1 MYELNDTYK
10 AHLDAIAEA
19 IQASPSLAQY
29 MEDEEDEQYEALKA
43 EFEPQIEAAHEQINH
58 YSPFEIESFE
68 RYLLDDR
75 FEGLFLPRILG
86 YSVLRPEINQLFYYR
101 QQNDH
106 FGTILSYI
114 SGNMNFDQLRSRIG
128 QAVQVGFALSSDIY
142 VTGLIDAIPTKRV
155 RQFLLTQKSD
165 DARIAKGRE
174 TIFNRYKRQF
184 KSRNYQYAPAPQTE
198 PELISHTKHFVDF
211 LLYRVAN
218 DELNNDALPAP
229 LYQFVTNEDFAG
241 REELIEPLVIYSSY
255 LPLEEG
261 AREAL
266 TEVLN
271 RERRAQPERVASQ
284 ILTFILRLKN
294 DEEVS
299 FGKDE
304 EAKLGEIVDRTIEDD
319 LTAYFNLTDRIHSAG
334 YDNPEVQEAI
344 QEEVLKQD
352 GLSDFN
358 ENIRRTIL
366 VYISDLAARLGP
378 DDYNEWF
385 TTTGKLFPVY
395 MKVFAN
401 EQFNQELRRLSI
413 RYTKRL
419 IKVHTNKRGKDYRDV
434 KKTTVNTWT
443 DYGFMNDKQLKEFF
457 KTPRKRKPTAEA

>member
-19 IQASPSLAQY
+19 IQASPHLAAY
-29 MEDEEDEQYEALKA
+29 LEEEEDEQYEALKN

-75 FEGLFLPRILG
+75 FEGLFLPRIMG
-86 YSVLRPEINQLFYYR
+86 YSVLRPEINEGLFYYR

-106 FGTILSYI
+106 FGTILTYI
-114 SGNMNFDQLRSRIG
+114 AGNMNFDQLRSRIG

-155 RQFLLTQKSD
+155 RQFLLQQKSD
-165 DARIAKGRE
+165 DARTPKGRQ

-184 KSRNYQYAPAPQTE
+184 RSRNYQYAPAPQTE

-211 LLYRVAN
+211 LLYRVSKE
-218 DELNNDALPAP
+218 ELNNDALPAP
-229 LYQFVTNEDFAG
+229 LYHFVTNEDFAG
-241 REELIEPLVIYSSY
+241 REELIEPLVIYSAY
-255 LPLEEG
+255 LPLEDET
-261 AREAL
+261 RQAL

-271 RERRAQPERVASQ
+271 RERQSDAQRVADQ
-284 ILTFILRLKN
+284 ILGFILRLKN
-294 DEEVS
+294 DREID
-299 FGKDE
+299 FGREE
-304 EAKLGEIVDRTIEDD
+304 EANLGTIIDRSIEDD
-319 LTAYFNLTDRIHSAG
+319 LTAYFNLTDRIHSEG
-334 YDNPEVQEAI
+334 YDDPTVQEAI
-344 QEEVLKQD
+344 QEEVLRHD

-358 ENIRRTIL
+358 ENIRSTIL
-366 VYISDLAARLGP
+366 VYVSDLAESLGT
-378 DDYNEWF
+378 DEYNRWF
-385 TTTGKLFPVY
+385 VETGKLFPIY

-419 IKVHTNKRGKDYRDV
+419 IKVHTNKRGKDYRDI
-434 KKTTVNTWT
+434 KKTTVATWT
-443 DYGFMNDKQLKEFF
+443 DYGFMTEKQLKEFF
-457 KTPRKRKPTAEA
+457 KTPRKRKAPTA

>member
-29 MEDEEDEQYEALKA
+29 LEDEEDENYEALKA

-58 YSPFEIESFE
+58 YSPFEIEAFE

-75 FEGLFLPRILG
+75 FEGLFLPRVLG
-86 YSVLRPEINQLFYYR
+86 YSVLRPQINELVHYSR
-101 QQNDH
+101 QNDH

-142 VTGLIDAIPTKRV
+142 VTGLIEEIPTKRV
-155 RQFLLTQKSD
+155 RQFLLQQKSD
-165 DARIAKGRE
+165 DARTAAGRRQ
-174 TIFNRYKRQF
+174 IFNRYKRQF
-184 KSRNYQYAPAPQTE
+184 KSRNYQYAPFPQQE
-198 PELISHTKHFVDF
+198 SELISHTDHLVDF
-211 LLYRVAN
+211 LLYRVSN
-218 DELNNDALPAP
+218 PDLNNDALPAP
-229 LYQFVTNEDFAG
+229 LYTFVTNQAFAD
-241 REELIEPLVIYSSY
+241 RKELVRPIIIYSAF
-255 LPLEEG
+255 LPPEDD
-261 AREAL
+261 ARQAV
-266 TEVLN
+266 TDVLN
-271 RERRAQPERVASQ
+271 RERQAHPKRVAEQVLS
-284 ILTFILRLKN
+284 FILELKN
-294 DEEVS
+294 DAQIT

-304 EAKLGEIVDRTIEDD
+304 EANLGKIIDRSIDDD
-319 LTAYFNLTDRIHSAG
+319 LTAYFNLTDRIHSDG
-334 YDNPEVQEAI
+334 FTEPEVQEAI
-344 QEEVLKQD
+344 NEEVLKQD

-366 VYISDLAARLGP
+366 VYFDQMAGRLGT

-385 TTTGKLFPVY
+385 ASTGKQFPVY
-395 MKVFAN
+395 MKIFAN
-401 EQFNQELRRLSI
+401 EQFNQELRRLAI

-419 IKVHTNKRGKDYRDV
+419 IKVHTNKRGKDYRDI

-443 DYGFMNDKQLKEFF
+443 DYGFMTDKQLKEFF
-457 KTPRKRKPTAEA
+457 KTPRKRKPNA

>member
-19 IQASPSLAQY
+19 IQASPHLAQY
-29 MEDEEDEQYEALKA
+29 MEEEEDEQYEALKA

-58 YSPFEIESFE
+58 HSPFEIESFE
-68 RYLLDDR
+68 RYLMDDR
-75 FEGLFLPRILG
+75 FEGLFLPRVLG
-86 YSVLRPEINQLFYYR
+86 YSVLRPEINELFYYR

-106 FGTILSYI
+106 FGTLLNYI
-114 SGNMNFDQLRSRIG
+114 AGNVNFDQLSSRIG

-142 VTGLIDAIPTKRV
+142 VTGLIDEIPSKRV
-155 RQFLLTQKSD
+155 RQFLMTQKSD
-165 DARIAKGRE
+165 DARTQQGRSA
-174 TIFNRYKRQF
+174 IFNRYKRQF
-184 KSRNYQYAPAPQTE
+184 KSRNYQYAPAPQSV
-198 PELISHTKHFVDF
+198 PELISHSKHFVDF
-211 LLYRVAN
+211 LLYRVSN
-218 DELNNDALPAP
+218 KELNNDALPAP
-229 LYQFVTNEDFAG
+229 LYHFVTNEEFAG
-241 REELIEPLVIYSSY
+241 RKELIEPLVIYSAY
-255 LPLEEG
+255 LPVEEG
-261 AREAL
+261 AQAAL

-271 RERRAQPERVASQ
+271 RERKEDPKRVSDQ

-294 DEEVS
+294 DSAVT

-304 EAKLGEIVDRTIEDD
+304 EAKLGQIVDRSVDDD
-319 LTAYFNLTDRIHSAG
+319 LTAYFNLTDRIHSEG
-334 YDNPEVQEAI
+334 YDDPEVQEAI
-344 QEEVLKQD
+344 QEQVLKQD

-366 VYISDLAARLGP
+366 VYVSDLAASLGT

-385 TTTGKLFPVY
+385 ATTGKLFPVY

-401 EQFNQELRRLSI
+401 EQFNQELRRLAI

-419 IKVHTNKRGKDYRDV
+419 IKVHTNKRGKDYRDI
-434 KKTTVNTWT
+434 KKTTVATWS
-443 DYGFMNDKQLKEFF
+443 DYGFMTDKQLKEFF